1 VAEHGFLQLCSDRR
15 FHRAV
20 MTAFEDVTGLAPE
33 AYYIEARPGGA
44 PVFADKTKS
53 ARLAYRD
60 GAAHMGWMAHG
71 DVCRGFYGESDDDL
85 RRRLARTVEKR
96 ARDFPRAV
104 HYAIFALDSEVV
116 IERYRG

>member
-1 VAEHGFLQLCSDRR
+1 MD
-15 FHRAV
+15 
-20 MTAFEDVTGLAPE
+20 AFEHATGLNPDD
-33 AYYIEARPGGA
+33 YYIEARPGGA

-85 RRRLARTVEKR
+85 RRRLARTVRKR
-96 ARDFPRAV
+96 ADDFPNAK
-104 HYAIFALDSEVV
+104 HYVIFAREAEVSIDV
-116 IERYRG
+116 YAG

>member
-20 MTAFEDVTGLAPE
+20 MIAFEHATGLGRE
-33 AYYIEARPGGA
+33 DYYIEARPGGA
-44 PVFADKTKS
+44 PAFADKTKS

-71 DVCRGFYGESDDDL
+71 DVCRGFYGESDAEL
-85 RRRLARTVEKR
+85 RARLARTVEKR
-96 ARDFPRAV
+96 ARDFPNAS
-104 HYAIFALDSEVV
+104 HYAIFALDGGVS
-116 IERYRG
+116 IEPYRG

>member
-1 VAEHGFLQLCSDRR
+1 MAEQGFLQLCSDRR

-20 MTAFEDVTGLAPE
+20 MTAFEEATGLGPTE
-33 AYYIEARPGGA
+33 YYIEARPGGA

-53 ARLAYRD
+53 ARLAYGD
-60 GAAHMGWMAHG
+60 GAGHMGWMAHG
-71 DVCRGFYGESDDDL
+71 DVCRGFSGETDEGM

-96 ARDFPRAV
+96 ARDFRNAA
-104 HYAIFALDSEVV
+104 HYAIFARDGEVS

>member
-20 MTAFEDVTGLAPE
+20 MTAFEDATGLGPE
-33 AYYIEARPGGA
+33 DYYIEARPGGA

-53 ARLAYRD
+53 ARLAYQD

-71 DVCRGFYGESDDDL
+71 NVCRGFYGESDGEL
-85 RRRLARTVEKR
+85 RARLARTVSKR
-96 ARDFPRAV
+96 ALEFPKAT
-104 HYAIFALDSEVV
+104 HYAIFALDGEVS

>member
-1 VAEHGFLQLCSDRR
+1 MD
-15 FHRAV
+15 
-20 MTAFEDVTGLAPE
+20 AFEHATGLNSDD
-33 AYYIEARPGGA
+33 YYIEARPGGA

-85 RRRLARTVEKR
+85 RRRLARTVRKR
-96 ARDFPRAV
+96 ADDFPNAK
-104 HYAIFALDSEVV
+104 HYVIFARETEVSIDV
-116 IERYRG
+116 YAG